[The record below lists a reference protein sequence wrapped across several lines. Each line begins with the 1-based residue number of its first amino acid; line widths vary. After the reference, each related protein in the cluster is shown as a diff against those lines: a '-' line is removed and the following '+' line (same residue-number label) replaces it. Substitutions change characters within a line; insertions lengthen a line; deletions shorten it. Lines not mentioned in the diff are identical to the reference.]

1 MSSAD
6 PTDRNPHED
15 RINRER
21 ERMSPDYGDEDD
33 APRAPMEPPESGAD
47 RRGGRGRGIMSTV
60 SGLLGSG
67 LLGGNDPMTRKL
79 LFGAAGLGGLLIVFV
94 GGWSLFGHHQN
105 GIPVIGPPPGA
116 LRVKPAD
123 PGGMQVLGADGP
135 GVGDGGGDGAH
146 MAPGPE
152 QPRPDAMARQYGQ
165 TEAPAT
171 PAPAQAGTAAPGVQA
186 TPLASAQTEEGAAPS
201 TAASIPAAA
210 TPAAATPAV
219 APPQPAPVPAPQAT
233 EEADGASDEDDHA
246 PAAAPSGAHHG
257 AVSHAAGGQYGVQ
270 LAALDS
276 EAAARKSWGRLQSQ
290 YASLFGD
297 RQPAIVRAEHNG
309 TVFYRLRVKGFAST
323 AQASAFCQQ
332 VKAHGLACNPVR
344 F

>member
-1 MSSAD
+1 MSAAD
-6 PTDRNPHED
+6 PTDRTPPDD
-15 RINRER
+15 RLNRQR
-21 ERMSPDYGDEDD
+21 ERMIRDYDEDD
-33 APRAPMEPPESGAD
+33 DTGARTPMEPTDASGS
-47 RRGGRGRGIMSTV
+47 RGRGILST
-60 SGLLGSG
+60 LTRTLGSG

-79 LFGAAGLGGLLIVFV
+79 LLGAAGLGGLLIVFV

-116 LRVKPAD
+116 LRVKPTD

-135 GVGDGGGDGAH
+135 GAGDGGDGAH

-165 TEAPAT
+165 ADTPAPAAGDAA
-171 PAPAQAGTAAPGVQA
+171 APAQAGPAAPGVQA
-186 TPLASAQTEEGAAPS
+186 QPLASAQTDAGPAP
-201 TAASIPAAA
+201 
-210 TPAAATPAV
+210 
-219 APPQPAPVPAPQAT
+219 APPPQAAPAPQAGAT
-233 EEADGASDEDDHA
+233 QEEASPDAEERAPAPA
-246 PAAAPSGAHHG
+246 PAAHH
-257 AVSHAAGGQYGVQ
+257 AAASHAAGGQYGVQ

-276 EAAARKSWGRLQSQ
+276 EAAAQKSWARLQHQ

-309 TVFYRLRVKGFAST
+309 TVFYRLRVRGFAST

>member
-1 MSSAD
+1 MSAAD
-6 PTDRNPHED
+6 PTDRTPPED
-15 RINRER
+15 RLNRQR
-21 ERMSPDYGDEDD
+21 ERMSRDYDEDD
-33 APRAPMEPPESGAD
+33 DIGPRTPMEPTDAD
-47 RRGGRGRGIMSTV
+47 GPTGRGRRGILSSLTRV
-60 SGLLGSG
+60 GSG

-79 LFGAAGLGGLLIVFV
+79 LLGAAGLGGLLIVFV

-105 GIPVIGPPPGA
+105 GIPVIGPPPGP
-116 LRVKPAD
+116 LRVKPTD

-135 GVGDGGGDGAH
+135 GAGDGGDGAH

-152 QPRPDAMARQYGQ
+152 QPRPDDMARQYGQ
-165 TEAPAT
+165 AETPAPAAGDGA
-171 PAPAQAGTAAPGVQA
+171 APAQAGPAAPGVQA
-186 TPLASAQTEEGAAPS
+186 QPLASAQSDAGPSPAPS
-201 TAASIPAAA
+201 P
-210 TPAAATPAV
+210 
-219 APPQPAPVPAPQAT
+219 PPQGAPAPQAEAT
-233 EEADGASDEDDHA
+233 QEEASPDEDEHASAPA
-246 PAAAPSGAHHG
+246 PAAHH
-257 AVSHAAGGQYGVQ
+257 AAAATHAAGGQYGVQ

-276 EAAARKSWGRLQSQ
+276 EAAAQKSWGRLQRQ